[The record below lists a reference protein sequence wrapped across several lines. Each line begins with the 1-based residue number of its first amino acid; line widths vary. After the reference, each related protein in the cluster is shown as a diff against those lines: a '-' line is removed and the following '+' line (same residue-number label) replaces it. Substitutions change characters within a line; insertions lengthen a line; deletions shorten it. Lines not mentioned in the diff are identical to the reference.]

1 LYSFGVLTIALC
13 AVLAAPQLQETI
25 TVSRVVVDARV
36 TAYDGEPIADLAASD
51 FDVRIDGKRAVVE
64 AAEWI
69 AETVGG
75 SRLSVDGGPAAHHEA
90 LANSVHRQPPT
101 ANRQP
106 FPGRLVVLFVQTDFA
121 RNTLRTTGHMKF
133 LQYADDLLDTFAAE
147 DRIAVFSF
155 DSHLKFRLD
164 FSTDR
169 DAIREALRET
179 IFIDHPPPPPIAP
192 QPSLATYLD
201 RTAMRR
207 AAQSETGLLLVA
219 NALRPMPGPKTILLL
234 GWGLGE
240 RSAGGVSMRRQW
252 NEARAALDAAR
263 TSLFAL
269 DTTDADYHDLE
280 VGLIAAAEQTG
291 GFYAKTH
298 IFPRIAIERLQRT
311 LSGHYELTLRTAPD
325 LAIGTKD
332 LSVRVKRRGA
342 TVLAPATVWIRR

>member
-1 LYSFGVLTIALC
+1 MLAIALC
-13 AVLAAPQLQETI
+13 AVLSAQLQETI

-36 TAYDGEPIADLAASD
+36 TEYAGEPITDLVASD
-51 FDVRIDGKRAVVE
+51 FDVRIDGKRAIVE
-64 AAEWI
+64 SAEWVND
-69 AETVGG
+69 ESPQRHRDTEEHGE
-75 SRLSVDGGPAAHHEA
+75 DPADP
-90 LANSVHRQPPT
+90 RQPTT
-101 ANRQP
+101 AKRQ
-106 FPGRLVVLFVQTDFA
+106 PGRLIVLFVQTDFA
-121 RNTLRTTGHMKF
+121 RNTWRTQGHMKF
-133 LQYADDLLDTFAAE
+133 MLYADDLLDTFAPE

-179 IFIDHPPPPPIAP
+179 IFIDHPPPPPMAP

-219 NALRPMPGPKTILLL
+219 NAMRSMPGPKTILLL

-240 RSAGGVSMRRQW
+240 RSAGSVSMRRQW
-252 NEARAALDAAR
+252 KEARAALDAAR
-263 TSLFAL
+263 VSLFAL

-280 VGLIAAAEQTG
+280 LGLIAAAEQTG

-311 LSGHYELTLRTAPD
+311 LSGHYELTLRATED
-325 LAIGTKD
+325 LEPGTKT

-342 TVLAPATVWIRR
+342 TVLAPTTVWIRR